1 MTEQTVET
9 AAELPPMFNALDRC
23 DRCGAQARTRAI
35 MPNSSLVLL
44 FCGHHTN
51 KYIHGLAAEGAIVET
66 DM

>member
-23 DRCGAQARTRAI
+23 DRCGAQARTRVI
-35 MPNSSLVLL
+35 MPSSLVLL

-51 KYIHGLAAEGAIVET
+51 KYIYGLVAMGAVTET